1 LLRKSIKHAWQCN
14 GTYVKKIPMMDVPM
28 PCLSR
33 ARGPKQ
39 NRQKNKTKR
48 LKKTQIEINKTKM

>member
-33 ARGPKQ
+33 ARGPKKIETKKQ
-39 NRQKNKTKR
+39 NKTI
-48 LKKTQIEINKTKM
+48 KKNTNRDQ